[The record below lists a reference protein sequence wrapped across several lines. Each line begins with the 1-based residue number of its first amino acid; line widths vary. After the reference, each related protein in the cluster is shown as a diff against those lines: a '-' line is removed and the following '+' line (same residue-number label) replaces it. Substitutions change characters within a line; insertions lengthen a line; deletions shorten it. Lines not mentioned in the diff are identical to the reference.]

1 MIEMN
6 CPLPHTDTNTIQLSH
21 GGGGKMT
28 HQLISSVFYPAFS
41 NPLLNDQHDGAVFEC
56 DGARLAYTTDSF
68 VVDPLFFHGG
78 NIGDLAVNGTVN
90 DLTCCGA
97 KPLFL
102 TAAFIIEEGFD
113 MGKLRQ
119 IVESMR
125 LAAQKAG
132 VSIVTGDTKVVDKGK
147 CDKIF
152 INTSGIGLV
161 PAGLR
166 IHPDQIQPGDAVILS
181 GPIGEHGVC
190 ILSSRESLGFE
201 TTVASDTASLN
212 EMIGALLEEV
222 PVHVLRDPTRGGV
235 SSTLNEIAEAS
246 GTRIILEEEDLPVSG
261 DVLSACD
268 LLGIDPLYVANEGVM
283 IIIVRESDVMKTL
296 DILHRFPE
304 GKNAVRVGTVSERI
318 AGGEV
323 LLHTY
328 LGGNR
333 IVEMLSGEQLPRI
346 C

>member
-1 MIEMN
+1 MD
-6 CPLPHTDTNTIQLSH
+6 CPLPHNDNTRIHLAH

-28 HQLISSVFYPAFS
+28 HKLISEIFYPAFS
-41 NPLLNDQHDGAVFEC
+41 NPLLDEQHDGAVFDC
-56 DGARLAYTTDSF
+56 DGARIAYTTDSF
-68 VVDPLFFHGG
+68 VVDPLFFNGG

-102 TAAFIIEEGFD
+102 TAAFIIEEGFSMD
-113 MGKLRQ
+113 QLKK
-119 IVESMR
+119 IVDSMNQ
-125 LAAQKAG
+125 AARKAG
-132 VSIVTGDTKVVDKGK
+132 VNIVTGDTKVVDKGK

-152 INTSGIGLV
+152 INTSGIGVV
-161 PAGLR
+161 PKGVR
-166 IHPDQIQPGDAVILS
+166 IHPDQIEEGDAVILS
-181 GPIGEHGVC
+181 GPIGEHGIC

-201 TTVASDTASLN
+201 TTIASDTAALN
-212 EMIGALLEEV
+212 GMILGLLAEV
-222 PVHVLRDPTRGGV
+222 KVHVLRDPTRGGI
-235 SSTLNEIAEAS
+235 SSTMNEIAEAV
-246 GTRIILEEEDLPVSG
+246 GRRIILEEELLPVSSE
-261 DVLSACD
+261 VNAACD

-283 IIIVRESDVMKTL
+283 IVIVKEEDVTKTL
-296 DILHRFPE
+296 DILHRYPE
-304 GKNAVRVGTVSERI
+304 GRNAVKVGNVGAKI
-318 AGGEV
+318 ARGEV